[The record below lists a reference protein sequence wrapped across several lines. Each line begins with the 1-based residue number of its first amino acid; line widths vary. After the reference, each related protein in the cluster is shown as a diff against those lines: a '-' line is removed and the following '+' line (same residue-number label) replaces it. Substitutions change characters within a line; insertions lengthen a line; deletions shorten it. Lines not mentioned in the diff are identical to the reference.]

1 MRIKKM
7 DSKSIILHEETEVKF
22 KTAGNT
28 REVQFSAGVNRRCP
42 IQNIS
47 KDKYLDRETGEIK
60 ERKKSEN
67 RYQSPKSVRN
77 SINKLMDLI
86 RCNATE
92 TSYCKWLTL
101 TYADAKTNYE
111 KVYEDG
117 KIFLRRLQR
126 YLNNQTDL
134 SDGQKTFKR
143 ITVSEPQGEKHDNS
157 WHLHI
162 LLIFVDVAP
171 FIINDTITE
180 LWGHGITDT
189 HKVYDADG
197 LALYFKVYLSDVE
210 YTEGD
215 ENYDVVEKVVNRE
228 SKQFIKGGRLKYY
241 PTGMPLFSASRGMS
255 RPMVEKISHKEA
267 MERVSD
273 FTLVYQ
279 ETYLIGDECKVG
291 NIIDKRYYKKQ

>member
-1 MRIKKM
+1 MRIKKV
-7 DSKSIILHEETEVKF
+7 DSKSIFLQEETEVKF
-22 KTAGNT
+22 KIAGNM

-67 RYQSPKSVRN
+67 RYQSPKSVRK

-86 RCNATE
+86 RCNAIE
-92 TSYCKWLTL
+92 KSYCKWLTL
-101 TYADAKTNYE
+101 TYADAMTDHE

-117 KIFLRRLQR
+117 KMFLRRLQR

-134 SDGQKTFKR
+134 SDGQKKFKR
-143 ITVSEPQGEKHDNS
+143 ITVAEPQGEKHDNS

-162 LLIFVDVAP
+162 LLIFEDAAP
-171 FIINDTITE
+171 FISNDTITE
-180 LWGHGITDT
+180 LWGYGITYT
-189 HKVYDADG
+189 HKVYDSDG

-210 YTEGD
+210 YIKGNED
-215 ENYDVVEKVVNRE
+215 YDVVDKVVNGE

-241 PTGMPLFSASRGMS
+241 PTGMPLFSASRGMR
-255 RPMVEKISHKEA
+255 RPVVEKISHKEA

-273 FTLVYQ
+273 CQLVYR
-279 ETYLIGDECKVG
+279 ETFLIGEDKKDG
-291 NIIDKRYYKKQ
+291 NIIDKRYYKKN